1 MSGAQRRVDAFRKLL
16 EHARERLG
24 IDFGFVLWDGST
36 VPANL
41 GASELAIAI
50 ADEGVVAALLRSP
63 GLDTIGNLW
72 VSGRLDLRN
81 GTLFDVVARRP
92 KVRTR
97 ELRRT
102 LDKRLA
108 LTTAAKF
115 LFVSRGQPWPLENIR
130 PDRPS
135 KGSAAE
141 NKENISYH
149 YDVSNEFYTLF
160 LDPEMVYSSAYFTD
174 WNNDIA
180 TAQRDKLD
188 IICRKLRLQPDERM
202 LDVGCGWGGLV
213 CHAAQHYG
221 VRAHG
226 LTLSQEQYDFVRE
239 KVARLGLTDR
249 VTVELTDY
257 TGVKG
262 EFDKIAQ
269 IEMIEHVGLDN
280 HPDFFK
286 KMHELLKPGGLYI
299 HQASM
304 RPAKRS
310 AKRFRRKAPEYA
322 AITRYIFPGGEVDHI
337 GMLIDNLQNHGFEL
351 HDVEALREHF
361 ARTCR
366 AWHDRLLANREA
378 AEREVGSVKTRLW
391 LAYFF
396 GCALG
401 FERGAIEI
409 FQTLASRRVRGWSR
423 MPPTRADLYR

>member
-1 MSGAQRRVDAFRKLL
+1 VSGAQRRVDAFRKLL

-41 GASELAIAI
+41 GASELAVAI
-50 ADEGVVAALLRSP
+50 ADEGAVAALIRRPS
-63 GLDTIGNLW
+63 LDTIGNLW

-280 HPDFFK
+280 HPVFFK

-299 HQASM
+299 H
-304 RPAKRS
+304 
-310 AKRFRRKAPEYA
+310 
-322 AITRYIFPGGEVDHI
+322 
-337 GMLIDNLQNHGFEL
+337 
-351 HDVEALREHF
+351 
-361 ARTCR
+361 
-366 AWHDRLLANREA
+366 
-378 AEREVGSVKTRLW
+378 
-391 LAYFF
+391 
-396 GCALG
+396 
-401 FERGAIEI
+401 
-409 FQTLASRRVRGWSR
+409 
-423 MPPTRADLYR
+423 